1 MWRPPSGGH
10 WYLGQAHHKGNWV
23 DWDEFGQSE
32 PPVRTAERVLVAIVP
47 RPDDW
52 ALVINERWYRIPLA
66 KAPERV
72 GAEYLAFYLPAR
84 FGELGCSIRYYAS
97 IERYRLVKRRD
108 LLPDQT
114 RHPRADDRYLK
125 LELGPLLELPHPI
138 PAAKLRRVTFIA
150 TTLDRLLAA
159 QEINDLWLRETAKD
173 RLWQGLRERGVEA
186 YRDHVLLSEDGHCLV
201 DVAVPVGQSGLA
213 VDCGTG
219 VVSETALAYG
229 LQDTEQMAW
238 TWLYLSRAEILCHT
252 ELCVLRVL
260 AALRMLSRGSEGQG

>member
-114 RHPRADDRYLK
+114 
-125 LELGPLLELPHPI
+125 
-138 PAAKLRRVTFIA
+138 AKLRRVTFIA
-150 TTLDRLLAA
+150 TTLDRLLVA

-213 VDCGTG
+213 VDCGAS